1 MHVDVFPEASWDSR
15 SILLGNYTEII
26 RQTLRYLFMI
36 SLHGKIITGLKVKM
50 KSGKK
55 IIIVIEEGIKAAA
68 YD

>member
-1 MHVDVFPEASWDSR
+1 ML
-15 SILLGNYTEII
+15 ILLGNYTEII